1 MKDIKKTQ
9 SHIVTLDAKDG
20 YALIDS
26 GAGEK
31 LERYGSYLLAR
42 PDPQALWQKRLPA
55 KDWARADATFVRVG
69 AQAKWHKKKDF
80 PTMWTM
86 ALHNLYFEIRTTS
99 FKHTGIF
106 PEHVSMWMWMEDKI
120 QNRILKKKKAPVVL
134 NLFGYTGGATL
145 ACAGSGAEVCH
156 VDASKTAID
165 WARRNAGL
173 SGLKDKPIRWILD
186 DARAF
191 LKREIKRGKKY
202 DAIVMDPPAFGN
214 AGKGAV
220 WKIEEHF
227 TDLLDLAHKV
237 LSDDPLFFV
246 VNGYASG
253 YSPIAYKNNIDA
265 LNLPKGTV
273 EIGELTIKE
282 SGSDRLLPCGIFA
295 RWSA

>member
-26 GAGEK
+26 GNGEK
-31 LERYGSYLLAR
+31 LERYGSYVLAR
-42 PDPQALWQKRLPA
+42 PDPQALWQKRLHQ
-55 KDWARADATFVRVG
+55 KDWAKADATFVRVG

-106 PEHVSMWMWMEDKI
+106 PEHVSMWMCMEDKI
-120 QNRILKKKKAPVVL
+120 ESRIAKKKKAPIVL

-145 ACAGSGAEVCH
+145 ACARAGAEVCH

-165 WARRNAGL
+165 WARRNAEL
-173 SGLKDKPIRWILD
+173 SGLSDKPIRWILD

-202 DAIVMDPPAFGN
+202 DAIVMDPPAFGR
-214 AGKGAV
+214 GPKGEV
-220 WKIEEHF
+220 WKIEESLHE
-227 TDLLDLAHKV
+227 LLTLLPRLLSSEAELVILNGYSAGYSARTFGELLTEAVPSGSVLYGDIGIIEGEATRV
-237 LSDDPLFFV
+237 LST
-246 VNGYASG
+246 GIYA
-253 YSPIAYKNNIDA
+253 KWQ
-265 LNLPKGTV
+265 
-273 EIGELTIKE
+273 
-282 SGSDRLLPCGIFA
+282 R
-295 RWSA
+295 